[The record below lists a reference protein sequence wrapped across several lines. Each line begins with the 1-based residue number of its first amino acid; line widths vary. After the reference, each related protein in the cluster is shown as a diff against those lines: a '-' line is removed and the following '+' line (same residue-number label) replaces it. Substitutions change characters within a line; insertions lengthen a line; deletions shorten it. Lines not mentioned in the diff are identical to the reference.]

1 MNVPSLQRLTILSF
15 VFHIT
20 FFAVVFMAIK
30 QSARFVMPSAY
41 VVNLVES
48 DVKSETT
55 NGAEAVS
62 KSPAPEIAKP
72 VQKKEE
78 TVSPSR
84 KEVNKLSG
92 REERELQERIAAL
105 EAKKKIARLAK
116 LKNELKSVS
125 GSSVVG
131 KAVRPFATGARE
143 GAVVNNYIAGI
154 TSAIQRQYEVT
165 PDIVGKNLTAT
176 VFMRIMRDGSVQGAR
191 ITSRSGNATFDRC
204 VLRAIA
210 KASPLSP
217 PPDGENMEVE
227 VDFHL

>member
-1 MNVPSLQRLTILSF
+1 MNVPSLQRLTIVSF

-20 FFAVVFMAIK
+20 FFAVVFIAIK

-72 VQKKEE
+72 IQKKEE

-84 KEVNKLSG
+84 KEVNKLSKKD
-92 REERELQERIAAL
+92 ERELEEKIAAMK
-105 EAKKKIARLAK
+105 AKEKIARLAR
-116 LKNELKSVS
+116 LRNEVKSIK

-131 KAVRPFATGARE
+131 RAVRSPATG
-143 GAVVNNYIAGI
+143 GAVVSNYIAGI
-154 TSAIQRQYEVT
+154 TSAIQRRYEVT
-165 PDIVGKNLTAT
+165 PDILGKNLMAT
-176 VFMRIMRDGSVQGAR
+176 VFMRIMRDGSVRDAR